1 MRKGA
6 EDTLMLL
13 KQLMLQLFCFIVLAD
28 QVDHAQGRRGH
39 ADAAEA
45 ADVTTVLFHCACRSV
60 KSCARVQ
67 KTHRCC

>member
-13 KQLMLQLFCFIVLAD
+13 KQLMLQLFCFNVLAD

-39 ADAAEA
+39 ADAAEPG
-45 ADVTTVLFHCACRSV
+45 
-60 KSCARVQ
+60 
-67 KTHRCC
+67 